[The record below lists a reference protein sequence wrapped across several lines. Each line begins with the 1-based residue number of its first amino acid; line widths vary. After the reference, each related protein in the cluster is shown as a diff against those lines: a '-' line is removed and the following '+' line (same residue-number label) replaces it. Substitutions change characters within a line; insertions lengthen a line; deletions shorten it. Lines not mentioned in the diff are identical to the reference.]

1 MTGAILIAT
10 ISAGVYYLAARAG
23 ITRRLWSRYPRPVA
37 AFLNCSACSGF
48 WYALGLGY
56 AASRMGLNTSV
67 LGFPASGPIGPYL
80 AACAA
85 VGLVW
90 TPIIA
95 FAHAYAYS
103 QLSDGNDEPYE
114 DGPGAA

>member
-10 ISAGVYYLAARAG
+10 ITAGIYYLAARAG
-23 ITRRLWSRYPRPVA
+23 ITRFLWSRYPRPVA
-37 AFLNCSACSGF
+37 AFLNCAACSGF
-48 WYALGLGY
+48 WYGLGLGY
-56 AASRMGLNTSV
+56 GASRMGLSLEV
-67 LGFPASGPIGPYL
+67 LGQASTGPAWAYL

-103 QLSDGNDEPYE
+103 QLSDDSNVYE
-114 DGPGAA
+114 DGSGAA